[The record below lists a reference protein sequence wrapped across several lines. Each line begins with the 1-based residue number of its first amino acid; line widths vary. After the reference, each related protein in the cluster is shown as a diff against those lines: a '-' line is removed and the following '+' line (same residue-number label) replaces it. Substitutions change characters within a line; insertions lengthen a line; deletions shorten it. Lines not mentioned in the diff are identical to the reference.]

1 MAIVRRTRTFSD
13 LNFDFTTN
21 PSTADVTKKFD
32 EEAIKSSVKNL
43 ISTRPFERPF
53 HPEIGSQVYALLFEP
68 LTDTSVPVLVSTIR
82 NTIEIFEPRVD
93 LLDIDVRDNP
103 DLNEITITLKFKITN
118 SSNPITLKT
127 SISRVR

>member
-13 LNFDFTTN
+13 LNFDFWTN

-93 LLDIDVRDNP
+93 LIDVDVRDNP
-103 DLNEITITLKFKITN
+103 DLNELTVTLKFKITN

>member
-13 LNFDFTTN
+13 LNFDFSTN

>member
-93 LLDIDVRDNP
+93 LIDVDVRDNP
-103 DLNEITITLKFKITN
+103 DLNELTVTLKFKITN

>member
-68 LTDTSVPVLVSTIR
+68 LTDTTVPVLVSTIR

-93 LLDIDVRDNP
+93 LIEVDVRDNP
-103 DLNEITITLKFKITN
+103 DLNELTVTLKFKITN

>member
-1 MAIVRRTRTFSD
+1 MAISRRTRTFSD
-13 LNFDFTTN
+13 LNLLFTTN
-21 PSTADVTKKFD
+21 SSTADVTKKLD

-68 LTDTSVPVLVSTIR
+68 LTPTTVPVLVSTIR
-82 NTIEIFEPRVD
+82 NTIDTFEPRVD
-93 LLDIDVRDNP
+93 LLNVDVRENP
-103 DLNEITITLKFKITN
+103 DNNELDVELRFKIRN

-127 SISRVR
+127 TISRVR

>member
-1 MAIVRRTRTFSD
+1 MTISRRTRKFTD

-21 PSTADVTKKFD
+21 PSTADVAKKFD
-32 EEAIKSSVKNL
+32 EEAIKSSLKNL

-68 LTDTSVPVLVSTIR
+68 LTDTTVPVLISTIR

-93 LLDIDVRDNP
+93 LLNVDVKDDP
-103 DLNEITITLKFKITN
+103 DLNELVITLQFKITN

>member
-13 LNFDFTTN
+13 LNFDFSTN

-68 LTDTSVPVLVSTIR
+68 LTDTTVPVLVSTIR

-93 LLDIDVRDNP
+93 LIDVDVRDNP
-103 DLNEITITLKFKITN
+103 DLNELTVTLKFKITN

>member
-13 LNFDFTTN
+13 LNFDFSTN

-93 LLDIDVRDNP
+93 LIDVDVRDNP
-103 DLNEITITLKFKITN
+103 DLNELTVTLKFKITN

>member
-13 LNFDFTTN
+13 LNFDFSTN

-68 LTDTSVPVLVSTIR
+68 LTDTTVPVLVSTIR

>member
-68 LTDTSVPVLVSTIR
+68 LTDTTVPVLVSTIR

-93 LLDIDVRDNP
+93 LIDVDVRDNP
-103 DLNEITITLKFKITN
+103 DLNELTVTLKFKITN